1 MLEPASAPPP
11 KPAASQTAGTSAR
24 PVQKEAAG
32 FQDKLR
38 DALDSAPEEARQAQ
52 NADTAGKATE
62 RQDRNQAESKSVN
75 SRQDATRCDP
85 GAPET
90 APQAA
95 NPAGGLAE
103 AAAGP
108 AAPLV
113 EVALGALVDQ
123 EAVAQMAL
131 PQGEILTQ
139 VEMPI
144 GLAGLQ
150 SAVIVPAAQ
159 TLAGQPGAEVQLGI
173 TGSGQQASA
182 ASVMIKTE
190 KGAVQGLVPP
200 MEDLSAAA
208 TLAAAGT
215 AQASQAEITAM
226 PAGQQGMAL
235 NAAPDIT
242 ADQQH
247 NLINAL
253 AAGSFQAAAQ
263 MAPNPQATG
272 GPTNPAPTALT
283 KEALDT
289 ARNTEALSA
298 GQQGMALN
306 AAPDITADQQ
316 HNLIN
321 ALAAGSAQAA
331 AQMAPN
337 PQATGGPAKPAP
349 ILRTKEALDTA
360 RNTEALTRLAKAI
373 NTTEAAPELKLV
385 MATETVTA
393 SSLLASL
400 EAPKA
405 SNAKA
410 SGEGRVDGL
419 AMPPPGFAPADGML
433 QRIDAPAPSSVAR
446 ELPAPPARQLAPVV
460 VSLAL
465 SRGDEALTI
474 ALDPGELGR
483 VEVSI
488 GQGKEAGQVRIVAER
503 PETLALL
510 QRDQRDLD
518 RALNQAGLG
527 DMARSLSFSL
537 ASDQGRQQQQ
547 GSAHERGHRAS
558 MIVSGLD
565 GDRAMPVLP
574 GPTRNATSLIDIA
587 V

>member
-1 MLEPASAPPP
+1 
-11 KPAASQTAGTSAR
+11 
-24 PVQKEAAG
+24 
-32 FQDKLR
+32 
-38 DALDSAPEEARQAQ
+38 
-52 NADTAGKATE
+52 
-62 RQDRNQAESKSVN
+62 
-75 SRQDATRCDP
+75 
-85 GAPET
+85 
-90 APQAA
+90 
-95 NPAGGLAE
+95 
-103 AAAGP
+103 
-108 AAPLV
+108 
-113 EVALGALVDQ
+113 
-123 EAVAQMAL
+123 
-131 PQGEILTQ
+131 
-139 VEMPI
+139 
-144 GLAGLQ
+144 
-150 SAVIVPAAQ
+150 
-159 TLAGQPGAEVQLGI
+159 
-173 TGSGQQASA
+173 
-182 ASVMIKTE
+182 MIETE
-190 KGAVQGLVPP
+190 KGAAQGLVPP
-200 MEDLSAAA
+200 KEDPSAAA
-208 TLAAAGT
+208 TLAATGT
-215 AQASQAEITAM
+215 AKAPQAEITAISPGQQGM
-226 PAGQQGMAL
+226 TLNAAPDIATTTATKAIPAGQQGMAL
-235 NAAPDIT
+235 KAAPDI
-242 ADQQH
+242 A
-247 NLINAL
+247 
-253 AAGSFQAAAQ
+253 
-263 MAPNPQATG
+263 
-272 GPTNPAPTALT
+272 
-283 KEALDT
+283 
-289 ARNTEALSA
+289 
-298 GQQGMALN
+298 
-306 AAPDITADQQ
+306 ADQQ

-331 AQMAPN
+331 AQVAPS

-393 SSLLASL
+393 SSHLASL

-465 SRGDEALTI
+465 GRGDEALTI

-547 GSAHERGHRAS
+547 GSAHERGHRPS
-558 MIVSGLD
+558 MIVGGLD
-565 GDRAMPVLP
+565 GDRAMPLLP
-574 GPTRNATSLIDIA
+574 VPNRNATSLIDIA

>member
-1 MLEPASAPPP
+1 MAPVVEDAS
-11 KPAASQTAGTSAR
+11 GTLVA
-24 PVQKEAAG
+24 QEAA
-32 FQDKLR
+32 
-38 DALDSAPEEARQAQ
+38 
-52 NADTAGKATE
+52 
-62 RQDRNQAESKSVN
+62 
-75 SRQDATRCDP
+75 
-85 GAPET
+85 
-90 APQAA
+90 
-95 NPAGGLAE
+95 
-103 AAAGP
+103 
-108 AAPLV
+108 
-113 EVALGALVDQ
+113 
-123 EAVAQMAL
+123 AQMAL
-131 PQGEILTQ
+131 AQAEILTQ
-139 VEMPI
+139 AEMPT

-159 TLAGQPGAEVQLGI
+159 TLAGQPGAAVQLGV
-173 TGSGQQASA
+173 TGSGEQANP
-182 ASVMIKTE
+182 ASVMIATE

-200 MEDLSAAA
+200 MEDPSAAA

-215 AQASQAEITAM
+215 AQASQAEIAATKAIPAGQQDMALSAAPDIAATTAV

-235 NAAPDIT
+235 
-242 ADQQH
+242 
-247 NLINAL
+247 
-253 AAGSFQAAAQ
+253 
-263 MAPNPQATG
+263 
-272 GPTNPAPTALT
+272 
-283 KEALDT
+283 K
-289 ARNTEALSA
+289 
-298 GQQGMALN
+298 

-331 AQMAPN
+331 AQMVPS

-349 ILRTKEALDTA
+349 IALTKEALDTA
-360 RNTEALTRLAKAI
+360 RNTEALSLLAKAI
-373 NTTEAAPELKLV
+373 NTTEAVGEVKLV

-393 SSLLASL
+393 SSHLASL

-419 AMPPPGFAPADGML
+419 AMPPSGFALVDGVL

-465 SRGDEALTI
+465 GRGDEALTI

-537 ASDQGRQQQQ
+537 ASDQGRQQHH
-547 GSAHERGHRAS
+547 GSAHERGHHAS

-565 GDRAMPVLP
+565 GDRAMPALP
-574 GPTRNATSLIDIA
+574 SPTRNATSLIDIA

>member
-24 PVQKEAAG
+24 PAQKEAAG

-38 DALDSAPEEARQAQ
+38 DALDSAPEEGPQAP
-52 NADTAGKATE
+52 NADTAVKATE
-62 RQDRNQAESKSVN
+62 RQDRSQAESKSVN
-75 SRQDATRCDP
+75 TSVNTRHDATRCDF
-85 GAPET
+85 GAPE
-90 APQAA
+90 APPQAA
-95 NPAGGLAE
+95 NPADGLAE
-103 AAAGP
+103 PAAKP
-108 AAPLV
+108 AAPSI
-113 EVALGALVDQ
+113 EPALGASVGQ
-123 EAVAQMAL
+123 EATAQMAL
-131 PQGEILTQ
+131 TQAEILPQ
-139 VEMPI
+139 AEMPT

-150 SAVIVPAAQ
+150 SAVILPAAQ
-159 TLAGQPGAEVQLGI
+159 TLAGQPGAAIQLGI
-173 TGSGQQASA
+173 TGSGQQANP
-182 ASVMIKTE
+182 ASGVIETE
-190 KGAVQGLVPP
+190 KGVVQGLVPP
-200 MEDLSAAA
+200 MEDPAAAA

-215 AQASQAEITAM
+215 AQASQAEITAIS
-226 PAGQQGMAL
+226 AGQQGMTL
-235 NAAPDIT
+235 KAAPDIT

-247 NLINAL
+247 NLA
-253 AAGSFQAAAQ
+253 
-263 MAPNPQATG
+263 
-272 GPTNPAPTALT
+272 
-283 KEALDT
+283 
-289 ARNTEALSA
+289 
-298 GQQGMALN
+298 
-306 AAPDITADQQ
+306 
-316 HNLIN
+316 N

-331 AQMAPN
+331 AQMAPS

-349 ILRTKEALDTA
+349 IALTKEALDAA
-360 RNTEALTRLAKAI
+360 RNTDALTRLAKAVNI
-373 NTTEAAPELKLV
+373 TEAAPEVKLV

-393 SSLLASL
+393 SSHLASL

-405 SNAKA
+405 SNTKA

-433 QRIDAPAPSSVAR
+433 QRIDAPAPSSVVR

-465 SRGDEALTI
+465 GRGDEALTI

-558 MIVSGLD
+558 MMVSGLD
-565 GDRAMPVLP
+565 GDRTMPVLP

>member
-11 KPAASQTAGTSAR
+11 KPAASQTAGNSAR

-38 DALDSAPEEARQAQ
+38 DALDSAPEEARQAP

-62 RQDRNQAESKSVN
+62 RQDRNQAESKNVN
-75 SRQDATRCDP
+75 SRQDATRSDF

-90 APQAA
+90 ASQAA
-95 NPAGGLAE
+95 SPADGLAE
-103 AAAGP
+103 P
-108 AAPLV
+108 AAEPVAPVVEDASGTLV
-113 EVALGALVDQ
+113 AQ
-123 EAVAQMAL
+123 EAAAQMAL
-131 PQGEILTQ
+131 AQAEILTQ
-139 VEMPI
+139 AEMPT

-159 TLAGQPGAEVQLGI
+159 TLAGQPGAAVQLGV
-173 TGSGQQASA
+173 TGSGEQANP
-182 ASVMIKTE
+182 ASVMIATE

-200 MEDLSAAA
+200 MEDPSAAA

-215 AQASQAEITAM
+215 AQASQAEIAATKAIPAGQQDMALSAAPDIAATTAV

-235 NAAPDIT
+235 
-242 ADQQH
+242 
-247 NLINAL
+247 
-253 AAGSFQAAAQ
+253 
-263 MAPNPQATG
+263 
-272 GPTNPAPTALT
+272 
-283 KEALDT
+283 K
-289 ARNTEALSA
+289 
-298 GQQGMALN
+298 

-331 AQMAPN
+331 AQMVPS

-349 ILRTKEALDTA
+349 IALTKEALDTA
-360 RNTEALTRLAKAI
+360 RNTEALSLLAKAI
-373 NTTEAAPELKLV
+373 NTTEAVGEVKLV

-393 SSLLASL
+393 SSHLASL

-419 AMPPPGFAPADGML
+419 AMPPSGFALVDGVL

-465 SRGDEALTI
+465 GRGDEALTI

-537 ASDQGRQQQQ
+537 ASDQGRQQHH
-547 GSAHERGHRAS
+547 GSAHERGHHAS

-565 GDRAMPVLP
+565 GDRAMPALP
-574 GPTRNATSLIDIA
+574 SPTRNATSLIDIA

>member
-1 MLEPASAPPP
+1 VVE
-11 KPAASQTAGTSAR
+11 AASGT
-24 PVQKEAAG
+24 
-32 FQDKLR
+32 
-38 DALDSAPEEARQAQ
+38 
-52 NADTAGKATE
+52 
-62 RQDRNQAESKSVN
+62 
-75 SRQDATRCDP
+75 
-85 GAPET
+85 
-90 APQAA
+90 
-95 NPAGGLAE
+95 LA
-103 AAAGP
+103 
-108 AAPLV
+108 
-113 EVALGALVDQ
+113 DQ
-123 EAVAQMAL
+123 EATAQMAL
-131 PQGEILTQ
+131 TQAEILTQ
-139 VEMPI
+139 AEMPT

-159 TLAGQPGAEVQLGI
+159 TLAGQPGAAVQLGI
-173 TGSGQQASA
+173 TGSGEQANP
-182 ASVMIKTE
+182 ASVMIATE
-190 KGAVQGLVPP
+190 KDAVQGLVPP
-200 MEDLSAAA
+200 MEDPSAAA

-215 AQASQAEITAM
+215 AQASQAEITAISAGQQDM
-226 PAGQQGMAL
+226 ALSAAPDIAATTAVPVGQQGMAL
-235 NAAPDIT
+235 KAAPGI
-242 ADQQH
+242 
-247 NLINAL
+247 
-253 AAGSFQAAAQ
+253 
-263 MAPNPQATG
+263 
-272 GPTNPAPTALT
+272 
-283 KEALDT
+283 
-289 ARNTEALSA
+289 
-298 GQQGMALN
+298 
-306 AAPDITADQQ
+306 PDITADQQ

-331 AQMAPN
+331 AQMVPS

-349 ILRTKEALDTA
+349 IALTKEALDTA
-360 RNTEALTRLAKAI
+360 RNTEALSLLAKAI
-373 NTTEAAPELKLV
+373 NTTEAVGEVKLV

-393 SSLLASL
+393 SSHLASL

-419 AMPPPGFAPADGML
+419 AMPPSGFALVDGVL

-465 SRGDEALTI
+465 GRGDEALTI

-537 ASDQGRQQQQ
+537 ASDQGRQQHH

-565 GDRAMPVLP
+565 GDRAMPALP
-574 GPTRNATSLIDIA
+574 SPTRNATSLIDIA

>member
-24 PVQKEAAG
+24 PVLKEAAG

-38 DALDSAPEEARQAQ
+38 DALDSAPEEGRQAPS
-52 NADTAGKATE
+52 ADTAGKATE

-75 SRQDATRCDP
+75 SRQDATRRDF

-103 AAAGP
+103 AAAEP

-113 EVALGALVDQ
+113 EAALGALVDQ
-123 EAVAQMAL
+123 EASAQMAL
-131 PQGEILTQ
+131 TQ
-139 VEMPI
+139 AEMPT

-159 TLAGQPGAEVQLGI
+159 TLAGQPGAAVQLGI
-173 TGSGQQASA
+173 TGSDEQANL
-182 ASVMIKTE
+182 ASVMIATE
-190 KGAVQGLVPP
+190 KGVVQGLVPL
-200 MEDLSAAA
+200 MEDPSAAA

-215 AQASQAEITAM
+215 AQAPQAEITAM
-226 PAGQQGMAL
+226 PAGQQGMTL
-235 NAAPDIT
+235 KTAPDII

-247 NLINAL
+247 NL
-253 AAGSFQAAAQ
+253 
-263 MAPNPQATG
+263 
-272 GPTNPAPTALT
+272 
-283 KEALDT
+283 D
-289 ARNTEALSA
+289 
-298 GQQGMALN
+298 
-306 AAPDITADQQ
+306 
-316 HNLIN
+316 N

-331 AQMAPN
+331 AQMAPS

-349 ILRTKEALDTA
+349 IVRTKEALDTA

-373 NTTEAAPELKLV
+373 NTTEAAPEVKLV
-385 MATETVTA
+385 IATETVMA
-393 SSLLASL
+393 SSHLASL

-419 AMPPPGFAPADGML
+419 AMPPSGFAVADGML

-465 SRGDEALTI
+465 GRGDEALTI

-537 ASDQGRQQQQ
+537 ASDQGRQQHH

>member
-24 PVQKEAAG
+24 PAQKEAAG

-38 DALDSAPEEARQAQ
+38 DALDSAPEEGRQAPS
-52 NADTAGKATE
+52 ADTAGKAAE
-62 RQDRNQAESKSVN
+62 RQDRSQAESKIVKSPE
-75 SRQDATRCDP
+75 DAAWRDP
-85 GAPET
+85 GAPE
-90 APQAA
+90 APPQAA
-95 NPAGGLAE
+95 NPADGLAE
-103 AAAGP
+103 PAAKP
-108 AAPLV
+108 AAPSI
-113 EVALGALVDQ
+113 EPALGASVGQ
-123 EAVAQMAL
+123 EATAQMAL
-131 PQGEILTQ
+131 TQAEILPQ
-139 VEMPI
+139 AEMPI

-159 TLAGQPGAEVQLGI
+159 ALAGQPGAAVQLGI
-173 TGSGQQASA
+173 TGSGEQANP
-182 ASVMIKTE
+182 ASVMIATE

-200 MEDLSAAA
+200 MEDPSAAA
-208 TLAAAGT
+208 TLAGVGT

-226 PAGQQGMAL
+226 PTGQQGMTLNAAPDIAATTAMPAGQQGMAL
-235 NAAPDIT
+235 KAAPDIT

-247 NLINAL
+247 NLA
-253 AAGSFQAAAQ
+253 
-263 MAPNPQATG
+263 
-272 GPTNPAPTALT
+272 
-283 KEALDT
+283 
-289 ARNTEALSA
+289 
-298 GQQGMALN
+298 
-306 AAPDITADQQ
+306 
-316 HNLIN
+316 N

-331 AQMAPN
+331 AQMAPS

-349 ILRTKEALDTA
+349 IVRTKEALDAA
-360 RNTEALTRLAKAI
+360 RNTDALTRLAKAI
-373 NTTEAAPELKLV
+373 NTTEATPELKLV

-393 SSLLASL
+393 SSHLASL

-405 SNAKA
+405 SNATA

-465 SRGDEALTI
+465 GRGDEALTI

-518 RALNQAGLG
+518 RALSQAGLG

-547 GSAHERGHRAS
+547 GSAHEKGHRAS

-565 GDRAMPVLP
+565 GDRAMSALPVP
-574 GPTRNATSLIDIA
+574 IRNATSLIDIA

>member
-1 MLEPASAPPP
+1 MPP
-11 KPAASQTAGTSAR
+11 
-24 PVQKEAAG
+24 
-32 FQDKLR
+32 
-38 DALDSAPEEARQAQ
+38 
-52 NADTAGKATE
+52 
-62 RQDRNQAESKSVN
+62 
-75 SRQDATRCDP
+75 
-85 GAPET
+85 
-90 APQAA
+90 
-95 NPAGGLAE
+95 
-103 AAAGP
+103 
-108 AAPLV
+108 
-113 EVALGALVDQ
+113 
-123 EAVAQMAL
+123 
-131 PQGEILTQ
+131 
-139 VEMPI
+139 

-159 TLAGQPGAEVQLGI
+159 TQAGQPGAAVQLDI
-173 TGSGQQASA
+173 TGSGQQANP
-182 ASVMIKTE
+182 ASGMIETE
-190 KGAVQGLVPP
+190 KGVAQGLVPP
-200 MEDLSAAA
+200 MEDPSAAA
-208 TLAAAGT
+208 TLAATGT
-215 AQASQAEITAM
+215 TQAPQAETTATKAI

-235 NAAPDIT
+235 KAAPDI
-242 ADQQH
+242 A
-247 NLINAL
+247 
-253 AAGSFQAAAQ
+253 
-263 MAPNPQATG
+263 
-272 GPTNPAPTALT
+272 
-283 KEALDT
+283 
-289 ARNTEALSA
+289 
-298 GQQGMALN
+298 
-306 AAPDITADQQ
+306 ADQQ

-331 AQMAPN
+331 AQMAPS
-337 PQATGGPAKPAP
+337 PQATGGPTKPAP

-373 NTTEAAPELKLV
+373 NTSEAAPELKLV

-393 SSLLASL
+393 SSHLASL

-410 SGEGRVDGL
+410 SGEGRLDGL
-419 AMPPPGFAPADGML
+419 AMPPSGFALADGML
-433 QRIDAPAPSSVAR
+433 QRIDAPAPGSVAR

-465 SRGDEALTI
+465 GRGDEALTI

-537 ASDQGRQQQQ
+537 ASDQGRQQHN

>member
-75 SRQDATRCDP
+75 SRQDATRCGP

-95 NPAGGLAE
+95 HPADGLAKP
-103 AAAGP
+103 AAEP

-113 EVALGALVDQ
+113 EAALGALVDQ
-123 EAVAQMAL
+123 EAAAQMA
-131 PQGEILTQ
+131 LTQ

-159 TLAGQPGAEVQLGI
+159 TLAGQPGAAVQLAI
-173 TGSGQQASA
+173 TGSGEQANS
-182 ASVMIKTE
+182 ASVMIATE
-190 KGAVQGLVPP
+190 KGAVQGLVPL
-200 MEDLSAAA
+200 MEDPSATA

-215 AQASQAEITAM
+215 AQAPQAEITAM

-235 NAAPDIT
+235 NAAPDIAATT
-242 ADQQH
+242 ATT
-247 NLINAL
+247 
-253 AAGSFQAAAQ
+253 
-263 MAPNPQATG
+263 AT
-272 GPTNPAPTALT
+272 TAMP
-283 KEALDT
+283 
-289 ARNTEALSA
+289 A
-298 GQQGMALN
+298 GQQGVALN

-331 AQMAPN
+331 AQLAPS

-349 ILRTKEALDTA
+349 MVRIKEALDTA
-360 RNTEALTRLAKAI
+360 RNTEALTRLATAL
-373 NTTEAAPELKLV
+373 NTTEAAPEVKLV
-385 MATETVTA
+385 MATETVMA
-393 SSLLASL
+393 SSHLASL

-465 SRGDEALTI
+465 GRGDEALTI

>member
-24 PVQKEAAG
+24 PAQKEAAG

-38 DALDSAPEEARQAQ
+38 DALDSAPEEGPQAP
-52 NADTAGKATE
+52 NADTAVKATE
-62 RQDRNQAESKSVN
+62 RQDRSQAESKSVN
-75 SRQDATRCDP
+75 SRQDATRRDF

-103 AAAGP
+103 AAAEP

-113 EVALGALVDQ
+113 EAALGALVDQ
-123 EAVAQMAL
+123 EAAAQMAL
-131 PQGEILTQ
+131 TQ
-139 VEMPI
+139 AEMPI

-159 TLAGQPGAEVQLGI
+159 TLAGQSGESVQLVV
-173 TGSGQQASA
+173 TGSGQQANP
-182 ASVMIKTE
+182 ASVMIATE

-200 MEDLSAAA
+200 MEDPSAAA
-208 TLAAAGT
+208 TLAGAGT
-215 AQASQAEITAM
+215 AQASQAEITAIST
-226 PAGQQGMAL
+226 GQQGMAL
-235 NAAPDIT
+235 NAAPGIAAST
-242 ADQQH
+242 A
-247 NLINAL
+247 
-253 AAGSFQAAAQ
+253 
-263 MAPNPQATG
+263 MP
-272 GPTNPAPTALT
+272 
-283 KEALDT
+283 
-289 ARNTEALSA
+289 A
-298 GQQGMALN
+298 GQQGMALM

-331 AQMAPN
+331 AQMAPS

-349 ILRTKEALDTA
+349 IVRTKEALDAA
-360 RNTEALTRLAKAI
+360 RNTDALTRLAKAI
-373 NTTEAAPELKLV
+373 NITEAAPEVKLV
-385 MATETVTA
+385 MATETVMA
-393 SSLLASL
+393 SSHLASL

-419 AMPPPGFAPADGML
+419 AMPPSGFALADGVL

-465 SRGDEALTI
+465 GRGDEALTI

-537 ASDQGRQQQQ
+537 ASDQGRQQHH

>member
-24 PVQKEAAG
+24 PAQKEAAG

-38 DALDSAPEEARQAQ
+38 DALDSAPEEGPQAP
-52 NADTAGKATE
+52 NADTAVKATE
-62 RQDRNQAESKSVN
+62 RQDRSQAESKSVN
-75 SRQDATRCDP
+75 TSVNSTEDAAWRDP
-85 GAPET
+85 GAPGT
-90 APQAA
+90 PPQAA
-95 NPAGGLAE
+95 NPADGLAE
-103 AAAGP
+103 PAAKP
-108 AAPLV
+108 AAPSI
-113 EVALGALVDQ
+113 EPALGALVDH
-123 EAVAQMAL
+123 EASAQMVLTQA
-131 PQGEILTQ
+131 EILTQ
-139 VEMPI
+139 AEMPT

-159 TLAGQPGAEVQLGI
+159 TLAGQPGAAVQLGI
-173 TGSGQQASA
+173 TGSGQQPNPGSG
-182 ASVMIKTE
+182 MIETE
-190 KGAVQGLVPP
+190 KGVVQGLVPP
-200 MEDLSAAA
+200 MEDPLAAA
-208 TLAAAGT
+208 TLAAEGT
-215 AQASQAEITAM
+215 AQASQAEITATKAM

-235 NAAPDIT
+235 KAAPDIT

-247 NLINAL
+247 NLA
-253 AAGSFQAAAQ
+253 
-263 MAPNPQATG
+263 
-272 GPTNPAPTALT
+272 
-283 KEALDT
+283 
-289 ARNTEALSA
+289 
-298 GQQGMALN
+298 
-306 AAPDITADQQ
+306 
-316 HNLIN
+316 N

-331 AQMAPN
+331 AQMAPG

-349 ILRTKEALDTA
+349 ILRTKEALDAA
-360 RNTEALTRLAKAI
+360 RNTDALTRLAKAI
-373 NTTEAAPELKLV
+373 NITEAAPEVKLV

-393 SSLLASL
+393 SSHLASL

-465 SRGDEALTI
+465 GRGDEALTI

-547 GSAHERGHRAS
+547 GSAHEKGHRAS

-565 GDRAMPVLP
+565 GDRAMSALPVP
-574 GPTRNATSLIDIA
+574 IRNATSLIDIA